1 MNTSNMSNWI
11 SHSKVE
17 SSADFI
23 IENIIYMRYNENHN
37 YLKLYFNSTQGIN
50 SP

>member
-1 MNTSNMSNWI
+1 MSNWI

-23 IENIIYMRYNENHN
+23 IENIIYMR
-37 YLKLYFNSTQGIN
+37 
-50 SP
+50 